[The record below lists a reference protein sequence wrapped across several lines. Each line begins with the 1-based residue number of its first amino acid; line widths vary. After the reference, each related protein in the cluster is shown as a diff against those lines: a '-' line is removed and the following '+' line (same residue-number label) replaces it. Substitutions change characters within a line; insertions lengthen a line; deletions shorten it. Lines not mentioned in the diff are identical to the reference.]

1 MLMLRHSLSPVLE
14 PGLNICA
21 GNTSAAVHGIELLC
35 ENFSVWPVGVVHFVH
50 LLVTHTHFD
59 HQSSDAE
66 KRGGKREGER
76 KREEEEEKAQREQAR
91 RRRM

>member
-1 MLMLRHSLSPVLE
+1 MLRHSLSPVLE

-21 GNTSAAVHGIELLC
+21 GNTSAAIHGIELLC

-50 LLVTHTHFD
+50 LLVTHTHTLIV
-59 HQSSDAE
+59 SRLTPR
-66 KRGGKREGER
+66 RGGGGGEGER